1 MRTALVGIGR
11 LENRYAV
18 EWVGHH
24 LSIGFDHVII
34 YDNNH
39 EGEEHFEDVLQ
50 PYIEEGRV
58 EVIPYRDRENAQRDA
73 YNEAYWR
80 FSSRFDWLAYFDFDE
95 FLCLEGIALGEFL
108 QGFKDCD
115 AVMIPWLNM
124 TDSGLVRYDP
134 RPVMERFTES
144 TDNGRQQGKCIV
156 RTGIPGALF
165 TKSVHIPYEPDL
177 RCCDP
182 HGRPTEQSR
191 HQPKDTTVAYL
202 KHFSTKTIEEWLTN
216 KWVKG
221 AAGVPYEKFKQQ
233 YEHYF
238 FSINER
244 TKEKEDFIK
253 HYTDMEKIALCAIGR
268 RENQYA
274 PEWVEHYRKMG
285 FDHIYIY
292 DNNHEGEEHFED
304 VLKTYV
310 ASGYVTIVDWRD
322 RAEAETQIE
331 AYNHC
336 IQRYRNR
343 YTWMAFFDFDE
354 FLTIT
359 DGSDIHTFVESRNRY
374 DCILINWM
382 DMTDND
388 LVRNDHRPL
397 AERFTQ
403 PMDYDRSG
411 IGGDFP
417 ENDHVKSI
425 VRCGVYGL
433 EFRKNPHVPTVP
445 AMPCCNA
452 EGKEVKQKARLPYIH
467 KTAYLKH
474 YTTKTI
480 EEWLENK
487 MAKGAAGLEYETFI
501 KTYADFFFK
510 VNERTPE
517 KEAFIKEW
525 YGNGHVSA
533 LALGRLGN
541 QMFIACAAMKLAKDT
556 GRQFAGLA
564 YNDTSKKPREWDYPE
579 GQFKTVMKRVKYVEP
594 DTLKGYHRMERG
606 QYLSN
611 GLPVHLPH
619 LDILLNDYF
628 QDARCIDR
636 DDALKLFAPT
646 KAVFATIRR
655 LYGDI
660 SDCVCV
666 NVRRGD
672 YIEHER
678 FGFRVLTAEQISTIL
693 DIHFADYKRVLFVS
707 DDIPWCR
714 DNFKGERYV
723 FADKHKDGKTW
734 PPAIDLYLQTLC
746 RGNVISNSTFS
757 WWGAYLNSRTEK
769 VVCPWPWFASGSH
782 KPYMPHILPDGWIKH
797 QTDGVRIWV
806 TYHDDKLLKEYDL
819 HDDNRHQLFAVH
831 KPAPL
836 ENINDLNPVW
846 SEMVTMWY
854 VWRNRLYSPRV
865 GFGHYRRNITPSR
878 LPYAGECAVYH
889 TMRTRQGETIHDQY
903 ARCHNVA
910 DIDLMIWLID
920 KRHGEGNPYTR
931 HLMEGREM
939 VTNCCFVLCW
949 QDFTALGDFLFPL
962 LEDFGEATG
971 CGRDIDK
978 WREKAARDFPDAD
991 DTTVNYQMR
1000 LPGFLAER
1008 LISAYITTNF
1018 KYYK

>member
-1 MRTALVGIGR
+1 
-11 LENRYAV
+11 
-18 EWVGHH
+18 
-24 LSIGFDHVII
+24 
-34 YDNNH
+34 
-39 EGEEHFEDVLQ
+39 
-50 PYIEEGRV
+50 
-58 EVIPYRDRENAQRDA
+58 
-73 YNEAYWR
+73 
-80 FSSRFDWLAYFDFDE
+80 
-95 FLCLEGIALGEFL
+95 
-108 QGFKDCD
+108 
-115 AVMIPWLNM
+115 
-124 TDSGLVRYDP
+124 
-134 RPVMERFTES
+134 
-144 TDNGRQQGKCIV
+144 
-156 RTGIPGALF
+156 
-165 TKSVHIPYEPDL
+165 
-177 RCCDP
+177 
-182 HGRPTEQSR
+182 
-191 HQPKDTTVAYL
+191 
-202 KHFSTKTIEEWLTN
+202 
-216 KWVKG
+216 
-221 AAGVPYEKFKQQ
+221 
-233 YEHYF
+233 
-238 FSINER
+238 
-244 TKEKEDFIK
+244 
-253 HYTDMEKIALCAIGR
+253 MEKIALCAIGR

-655 LYGDI
+655 HQRLR
-660 SDCVCV
+660 
-666 NVRRGD
+666 VRQRQARRL
-672 YIEHER
+672 HR
-678 FGFRVLTAEQISTIL
+678 ARAFRLPRP
-693 DIHFADYKRVLFVS
+693 YR
-707 DDIPWCR
+707 R
-714 DNFKGERYV
+714 
-723 FADKHKDGKTW
+723 ADKHHPRHPLRRLQARAVRLRRHSVVPGQLQGRALRLRRQAQGRQDVAAGHRPL
-734 PPAIDLYLQTLC
+734 PPDLVPRQ
-746 RGNVISNSTFS
+746 
-757 WWGAYLNSRTEK
+757 
-769 VVCPWPWFASGSH
+769 
-782 KPYMPHILPDGWIKH
+782 
-797 QTDGVRIWV
+797 
-806 TYHDDKLLKEYDL
+806 
-819 HDDNRHQLFAVH
+819 RHQQLDV
-831 KPAPL
+831 L
-836 ENINDLNPVW
+836 V
-846 SEMVTMWY
+846 
-854 VWRNRLYSPRV
+854 V
-865 GFGHYRRNITPSR
+865 GSVPQ
-878 LPYAGECAVYH
+878 L
-889 TMRTRQGETIHDQY
+889 QD
-903 ARCHNVA
+903 
-910 DIDLMIWLID
+910 
-920 KRHGEGNPYTR
+920 GEGGVPVAVVR
-931 HLMEGREM
+931 
-939 VTNCCFVLCW
+939 
-949 QDFTALGDFLFPL
+949 
-962 LEDFGEATG
+962 FGQ
-971 CGRDIDK
+971 
-978 WREKAARDFPDAD
+978 P
-991 DTTVNYQMR
+991 
-1000 LPGFLAER
+1000 
-1008 LISAYITTNF
+1008 
-1018 KYYK
+1018 